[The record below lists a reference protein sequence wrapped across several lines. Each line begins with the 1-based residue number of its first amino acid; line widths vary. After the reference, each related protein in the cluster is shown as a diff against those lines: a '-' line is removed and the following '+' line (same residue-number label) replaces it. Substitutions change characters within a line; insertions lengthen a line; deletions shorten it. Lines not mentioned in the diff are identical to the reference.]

1 MALIPIGTLLQVRYD
16 NGSGWVDEHLFQNCS
31 AQIREGDKPSDGV
44 VIYDGKRHEF
54 LNFIYQGATRTRN
67 GDNLQSALV
76 FGSNK
81 ISSGYAQKILE
92 GHAVTIDGTTTIQP
106 YQVVVRT
113 CLMDAGNFTQV
124 NKVISQEYWTAASM
138 TYDTQVLEV
147 LLTSGIDA
155 FSANISNMMLT
166 TKRVG
171 ALPTTAQI
179 RSL

>member
-1 MALIPIGTLLQVRYD
+1 MAIVSIGTLLQIRYD
-16 NGSGWVDEHLFQNCS
+16 NGNGWVDEHLFQNCN
-31 AQIREGDKPSDGV
+31 AVEGQGNSQTTGEVTHDGRT
-44 VIYDGKRHEF
+44 YEF
-54 LNFIYQGATRTRN
+54 LNFVYQGATRNRN
-67 GDNLQSALV
+67 GDNLESALI
-76 FGSNK
+76 FASNK

-92 GHAVTIDGTTTIQP
+92 GHAVTNNGETTIMP

-113 CLMDAGNFTQV
+113 CLMETNFAEV

-138 TYDTQVLEV
+138 GYDAQTLEV

>member
-1 MALIPIGTLLQVRYD
+1 MAVVNIGTLLQVRYD
-16 NGSGWVDEHLFQNCS
+16 NGNGWVDEHLFQNCN
-31 AQIREGDKPSDGV
+31 AVEGAEGNQTAGRVD
-44 VIYDGKRHEF
+44 YDGRSYEF

-67 GDNLQSALV
+67 GDNLESILV
-76 FGSNK
+76 LASNK

-92 GHAVTIDGTTTIQP
+92 GHAVNSNGQTTITP
-106 YQVVVRT
+106 YQVVVTT
-113 CLMDAGNFTQV
+113 CLMQPNFSQV
-124 NKVISQEYWTAASM
+124 KKVICTEYWMAASM
-138 TYDTQVLEV
+138 GYDVQTLEV

-155 FSANISNMMLT
+155 VAANISNMFLS

>member
-1 MALIPIGTLLQVRYD
+1 MAIVSIGTLLQIRYD
-16 NGSGWVDEHLFQNCS
+16 NGNGWVDEHLFQNCN
-31 AQIREGDKPSDGV
+31 AVEGDGGNQTTGRVD
-44 VIYDGKRHEF
+44 YDGRSYEF
-54 LNFIYQGATRTRN
+54 LNFLYQGATRSRT
-67 GDNLQSALV
+67 GDNIQSSLV
-76 FGSNK
+76 LASNK

-92 GHAVTIDGTTTIQP
+92 GHAVSKDGTTTIFP

-113 CLMDAGNFTQV
+113 CLMEPSFSKV
-124 NKVISQEYWTAASM
+124 NKVITTEYWTAASM
-138 TYDTQVLEV
+138 GYDAQTLEV
-147 LLTSGIDA
+147 LLSSGIDA